1 MQAHLS
7 FPDET
12 PVACKL
18 PELQGFQKSTYFPKI
33 LYRKGG
39 DLGSKS
45 LPAVGRKSVYSANK
59 DRIGRDFV
67 KLGSHRGRTCD
78 KFATPLNL
86 VLTPIWPADHLF

>member
-12 PVACKL
+12 PVAGKL
-18 PELQGFQKSTYFPKI
+18 PELQGFQKSTYFPEI
-33 LYRKGG
+33 LYREGG

-59 DRIGRDFV
+59 DRTGRDFV
-67 KLGSHRGRTCD
+67 KLVTTLSFSLGVKSLYSH
-78 KFATPLNL
+78 FP
-86 VLTPIWPADHLF
+86 